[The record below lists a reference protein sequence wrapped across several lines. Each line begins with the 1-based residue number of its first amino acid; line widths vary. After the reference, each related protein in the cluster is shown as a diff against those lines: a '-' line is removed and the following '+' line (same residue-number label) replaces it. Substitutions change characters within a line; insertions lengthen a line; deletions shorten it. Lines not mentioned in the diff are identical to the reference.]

1 MGIDSLTWILSK
13 CYSKIYLFW
22 GSGVETSRDRFE
34 EFPDPGLATSARP
47 RNLLLI
53 IVTALN
59 LRDIISAIAYSMIL

>member
-13 CYSKIYLFW
+13 CYSKIYLFL

-34 EFPDPGLATSARP
+34 EFPDPGLATSERP

-53 IVTALN
+53 NVAALN
-59 LRDIISAIAYSMIL
+59 LRDLISAIAYSMIL